1 MVLSKTHLRGQLQRL
16 LLPSCCLHCC
26 PGVHGAAVYGCREH
40 QTGRFQCLAKFF
52 QMLFYAFCTPYRFPA
67 RPSFCVRTKEEMVY
81 ILCGVGKSMGVIFLS
96 RMTYHAKM
104 CSVRY
109 AEGLNCTGIF
119 FFFLLLQKTLNCFF
133 FFFCCKKPSTDERV
147 KDD

>member
-1 MVLSKTHLRGQLQRL
+1 
-16 LLPSCCLHCC
+16 
-26 PGVHGAAVYGCREH
+26 
-40 QTGRFQCLAKFF
+40 
-52 QMLFYAFCTPYRFPA
+52 
-67 RPSFCVRTKEEMVY
+67 
-81 ILCGVGKSMGVIFLS
+81 MGVIFLS

-119 FFFLLLQKTLNCFF
+119 LFLFVAKFPQLFF